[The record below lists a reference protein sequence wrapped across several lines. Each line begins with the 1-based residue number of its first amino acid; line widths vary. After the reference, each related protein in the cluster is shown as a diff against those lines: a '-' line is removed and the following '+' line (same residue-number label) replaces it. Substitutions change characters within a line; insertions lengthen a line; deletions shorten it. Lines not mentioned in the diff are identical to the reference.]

1 VTAAIEATAL
11 GKRYRQHWALS
22 DCTLQIPANRVVGL
36 VGPNGAGKS
45 TLLNLAVGLTAPTTG
60 EIEVLGARPASSPE
74 ALARVGFVPQEGSL
88 YRRLSI
94 NDHLRLGA
102 RLNPGWDSNLARQRV
117 EQLGLDPKSKIHRL
131 SGGQRAQL
139 AFTMAMAK
147 RPELLIMDE
156 PVASLDPLAR
166 RESMQLLMATVAE
179 HGVSVIVSSHQLDD
193 LERICDYLIVLV
205 GSRVQLAGEVDDI
218 RASHHLLTGPRRDAY
233 KLPGDQEL
241 IMASNTDRQN
251 TILVRS
257 EGKILDPTWTI
268 SPPSLEDIVLA
279 YLSRG
284 LARPIAPVM
293 AAQR

>member
-1 VTAAIEATAL
+1 VTAAVEATAL

-45 TLLNLAVGLTAPTTG
+45 TLLNLAAGLTAPTTG

-74 ALARVGFVPQEGSL
+74 ALARIGFVPQDSSL
-88 YRRLSI
+88 YGRLSI

-102 RLNPGWDSNLARQRV
+102 RLNPGWDSTLARQRV
-117 EQLGLDPKSKIHRL
+117 EQLGLDPQVKIHRL
-131 SGGQRAQL
+131 SGGQRAQV

-156 PVASLDPLAR
+156 PVASLDSLAH

-179 HGVSVIVSSHQLDD
+179 HGVSVVVSSHQLDD

-205 GSRVQLAGEVDDI
+205 GSRVHLAGEVDDI
-218 RASHHLLTGPRRDAY
+218 RAAHHLLTGPRRDPIR
-233 KLPGDQEL
+233 LPADQEL
-241 IMASNTDRQN
+241 IMASNTDRQT

-257 EGKILDPTWTI
+257 EGRILDPMWTL

-293 AAQR
+293 AVQR

>member
-1 VTAAIEATAL
+1 MTAAVEATAL

-45 TLLNLAVGLTAPTTG
+45 TLLNLAAGLTAPTTG
-60 EIEVLGARPASSPE
+60 EIEVLGTRPASSPE
-74 ALARVGFVPQEGSL
+74 ALARIGFVPQDSSL
-88 YRRLSI
+88 YSRLSI
-94 NDHLRLGA
+94 NDHLHLGA
-102 RLNPGWDSNLARQRV
+102 RLNPGWDSTLARQRV
-117 EQLGLDPKSKIHRL
+117 EQLGLDPQVKIHRL
-131 SGGQRAQL
+131 SGGQRAQV

-147 RPELLIMDE
+147 RPQLLIMDE
-156 PVASLDPLAR
+156 PVASLNPLAR
-166 RESMQLLMATVAE
+166 RESMRLLMATVAE
-179 HGVSVIVSSHQLDD
+179 HGVSVVVSSHQLDD

-205 GSRVQLAGEVDDI
+205 GSRVHLAGEVDDI
-218 RASHHLLTGPRRDAY
+218 SAAHHLLTGPRRDPIR
-233 KLPGDQEL
+233 LPADQEL
-241 IMASNTDRQN
+241 ITASNTDRQT

-293 AAQR
+293 AVQR

>member
-1 VTAAIEATAL
+1 MTAAIEADAL

-22 DCTLQIPANRVVGL
+22 YCTLQIPAHRVVGL

-45 TLLNLAVGLTAPTTG
+45 TLLNLAVGLTAPTSG

-74 ALARVGFVPQEGSL
+74 ALARVGFVPQDSSL

-94 NDHLRLGA
+94 NDHLHLGA
-102 RLNPGWDSNLARQRV
+102 RLNPGWDSTLARQRV
-117 EQLGLDPKSKIHRL
+117 EQLGLDPRTKIHRL

-139 AFTMAMAK
+139 SLTLAMAK

-166 RESMQLLMATVAE
+166 RESMQLLMAMVAE
-179 HGVSVIVSSHQLDD
+179 HGTSVVVSSHQLDD

-205 GSRVQLAGEVDDI
+205 GSRVHLAGEVDDI
-218 RASHHLLTGPRRDAY
+218 RAAHHLLTGPRRDPI
-233 KLPGDQEL
+233 KLPAEQEL
-241 IMASNTDRQN
+241 ITASTTERQT
-251 TILVRS
+251 TILVKS
-257 EGKILDPTWTI
+257 EGTILDPTWTI
-268 SPPSLEDIVLA
+268 STPSLEDIVLA

-284 LARPIAPVM
+284 LARPIARPL
-293 AAQR
+293 AIKP

>member
-11 GKRYRQHWALS
+11 GKRYRQSWALS

-60 EIEVLGARPASSPE
+60 EIEVLGARPATSPE
-74 ALARVGFVPQEGSL
+74 ALARVGFVPQDGSL
-88 YRRLSI
+88 YGRLSI

-102 RLNPGWDSNLARQRV
+102 QLNPGWDSTLARQRV
-117 EQLGLDPKSKIHRL
+117 EQLGLDPKSKIRRL

-179 HGVSVIVSSHQLDD
+179 HGVSVVVSSHQLDD

-205 GSRVQLAGEVDDI
+205 GSRVHLAGEVDDI
-218 RASHHLLTGPRRDAY
+218 RAAHHLLTGPRRDPIR
-233 KLPGDQEL
+233 LPADQEL
-241 IMASNTDRQN
+241 IMASNTDRQT

-257 EGKILDPTWTI
+257 EGRILDPTWTI

-284 LARPIAPVM
+284 LDRHVAPAL